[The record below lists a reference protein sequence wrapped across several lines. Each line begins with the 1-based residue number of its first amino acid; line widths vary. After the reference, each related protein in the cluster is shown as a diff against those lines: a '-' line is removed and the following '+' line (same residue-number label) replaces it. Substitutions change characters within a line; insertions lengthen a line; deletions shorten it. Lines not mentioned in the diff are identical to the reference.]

1 MDAERLTEIRR
12 KIDQWARGT
21 YDATEEEFDR
31 VIFMD
36 VPDLLAEVARLSE
49 RDRESAKYREMLS
62 GEIRAYRAQLAQREA
77 ELEALRAK
85 VNERG
90 EMLRG
95 IYECITV
102 FNHQAVYDLKV
113 DILAILNPDSYNSAL
128 SDNQES
134 PALTDKEA

>member
-1 MDAERLTEIRR
+1 MSDWDERFASLQRR
-12 KIDQWARGT
+12 FRERIDQVTPKGDPIGFAEPIEFVLIRGFRDLARE
-21 YDATEEEFDR
+21 A
-31 VIFMD
+31 
-36 VPDLLAEVARLSE
+36 
-49 RDRESAKYREMLS
+49 
-62 GEIRAYRAQLAQREA
+62 RAQLAQRDGEI
-77 ELEALRAK
+77 ETLRAK

-128 SDNQES
+128 SDNPES
-134 PALTDKEA
+134 PALADKEA